1 MLIKEG
7 AVDTFGQYNNV
18 VNPIQPIKSRVSTLR
33 EGERPELWGREWR
46 ALSRLLAVTILI
58 WRLIV
63 LKTTQSKVSFTL
75 VSDDLCSDKM
85 GCYT

>member
-33 EGERPELWGREWR
+33 EGERPELGTRMESSIQTPR
-46 ALSRLLAVTILI
+46 GNHINMASNCVENNSVKGEFYIGFRRFV
-58 WRLIV
+58 
-63 LKTTQSKVSFTL
+63 
-75 VSDDLCSDKM
+75 
-85 GCYT
+85 